1 MAQDNFDRQ
10 EENTSRALDRP
21 REYPLGPA
29 SYYPSPEDE
38 IHLRDYLQ
46 IILRRK
52 WIVITVL
59 LTVLTTVSIGTFMM
73 KPQYKATT
81 TIKIEMDKMN
91 ILSFNDVYQAQM
103 TSEDSFQQTQFKVLK
118 SRNLAKRVI
127 RQMKLDASP
136 EFSGQKQEA
145 RQAAFLKKP
154 DALGEGID
162 SSLVDGF
169 IGRVEV
175 APQPRSSL
183 VNVSFTSYEPDMAA
197 NVVNALAKSYIDL
210 NIESKYE
217 ATQQAREWLEK
228 QLEAMKVKVE
238 QAEEKLNQY
247 AGKNE
252 IIFLETKVDDN
263 GKGGG
268 SENLVT
274 KKLASL
280 STELIAATSERIQ
293 KEALYNEL
301 KAGDVESS
309 SLVMNSPLMQGLRKD
324 QAALESEYNQNL
336 KIYKPDY
343 PKMVKLKELIDQINK
358 RMATEAKKIVN
369 SIRKDYEAAVKKE
382 GYLKAAFDKQKQEA
396 LDLNNRAVQYLIL
409 KREADTNKE
418 LYNGLLQR
426 LKETGISAT
435 LNASNIQI
443 LDKAEVPKWPFKPN
457 RQRNILLALIVG
469 LFGGVGLAFFTEY
482 LDNTIKTPEDVE
494 KRMFMPSLGIVP
506 LYTSDPAAK
515 ALREKKKSR
524 PRNAIARPADRQLPV
539 EYISH
544 LDSKSQ
550 LSEAYSSIRTF
561 LLFSSAGKPPKV
573 MMVTSP
579 RREEGKTT
587 TSINTAISLTKSDAK
602 AVLIDADMR
611 RPRLHKVF
619 TVSNTNGL
627 SSFLS
632 GNIEFGDDLIRHTD
646 IPNLDV
652 ITSGPLPPNP
662 AELLSSYRLR
672 ELIEGLYPLYNFII
686 IDSPPLL
693 GLADAAITSTHT
705 DGVILVVKSGATP
718 RDAAVQAKKVLE
730 SVNAKVLGVVLN
742 AINETNIRYGYSSY
756 YQHYYQN
763 NTSNEK

>member
-183 VNVSFTSYEPDMAA
+183 VNISFTSYEPDMAA

-228 QLEAMKVKVE
+228 QLEAMKAKVE

-506 LYTSDPAAK
+506 LYAADPAAK
-515 ALREKKKSR
+515 ALRDKKKSR
-524 PRNAIARPADRQLPV
+524 PRKAIARPADKPLPV

-619 TVSNTNGL
+619 TVSNGNGL

-686 IDSPPLL
+686 IDTPPLL

-756 YQHYYQN
+756 YQYYYQN
-763 NTSNEK
+763 YTSNEK